1 MSEKQ
6 ASENPGVSEKLIF
19 EKGAPGRRAATMTAM
34 DVPTESLECMIPAE
48 LLRKEA
54 APLPE
59 VSEMEIVRHYTH
71 LSQRNFGV
79 DTGFY
84 PLGSCTMKYNP
95 KINEDMAVLP
105 GFAHI
110 HPLQPENTVQ
120 GAIQLYYELEQYLA
134 EISGMARVTLQPSA
148 GAHGELTGLMLI
160 KAHHESKGQGHR
172 NLVLIP
178 DNAHGTNPASA
189 TLANYKAVEVK
200 SDPTTGGIDHDHL
213 KSLLDA
219 HGSEVAAIMM
229 TNPNTLGLFDSSIV
243 EIAQMVHNVGGQLYY
258 DGANANAVLGITRPG
273 DMGFDVVHLNLHK
286 TCSTP
291 HGGGGP
297 GAGPIGVK
305 EHLVKFLPGPLPARN
320 EAGEY
325 YWQDSGP
332 ESIGKVRANMGNFGV
347 LVRAY
352 TYIRTYGPDGLLHVS
367 QSAILNANYLK
378 HELASDYEIA
388 YPQTCQHEFIA
399 TAEKQKEESGV
410 TATDIAKRLLD
421 FGMYAPTVYF
431 PLIVHEAMMIEPTE
445 TETRETLDYFV
456 STMRQIA
463 EEARTNPELVKTA
476 PHTTPIG
483 RLDQAL
489 AARKPNLRW
498 LPGQETTH

>member
-1 MSEKQ
+1 MSV
-6 ASENPGVSEKLIF
+6 ENLIF
-19 EKGAPGRRAATMTAM
+19 EIGAPGRRAATMPAM
-34 DVPTESLECMIPAE
+34 DVPTESPQSMIPQGM
-48 LLRKEA
+48 LRKEP

-59 VSEMEIVRHYTH
+59 VSEIEIVRHYTR

-95 KINEDMAVLP
+95 KLNEDMAALP

-110 HPLQPENTVQ
+110 HPLQPDSTVQ
-120 GAIQLYYELEQYLA
+120 GAIQLFYELEQYLA
-134 EISGMARVTLQPSA
+134 EIAGMARVTLQPSA

-160 KAHHESKGQGHR
+160 KAFHENNGQGHR

-189 TLANYKAVEVK
+189 TLADYRSVEIK
-200 SDPTTGGIDHDHL
+200 TDPRTGGIEIEHL
-213 KSLLDA
+213 KEVLDA
-219 HGSEVAAIMM
+219 HAANVAAIMM
-229 TNPNTLGLFDSSIV
+229 TNPNTLGLFDSKVV
-243 EIAQMVHNVGGQLYY
+243 EIAQMVHEAGGQLYY

-273 DMGFDVVHLNLHK
+273 DMGFDVVHFNLHK

-297 GAGPIGVK
+297 GSGPIGVK
-305 EHLVKFLPGPLPARN
+305 EHLVPFLPGPLPEKGDN
-320 EAGEY
+320 GY
-325 YWQDSGP
+325 YWADPGP
-332 ESIGKVRANMGNFGV
+332 RSIGKVRANKGNFGV

-352 TYIRTYGPDGLLHVS
+352 TYIRTYGPDGLLHVA
-367 QSAILNANYLK
+367 QSAILNANYLR

-388 YPQTCQHEFIA
+388 YPEMCQHEFVA
-399 TAEKQKEESGV
+399 TAERQKEEYGV
-410 TATDIAKRLLD
+410 TALDIAKRILD
-421 FGMYAPTVYF
+421 FGMYAPTIYF
-431 PLIVHEAMMIEPTE
+431 PLIVHEALMIEPTE

-456 STMRQIA
+456 SVMHQIA
-463 EEARTNPELVKTA
+463 EEARTDPEIVKTA
-476 PHTTPIG
+476 PHTTPVG

-489 AARKPNLRW
+489 AARRPNLRW
-498 LPGQETTH
+498 APGQEETH

>member
-1 MSEKQ
+1 MSVE
-6 ASENPGVSEKLIF
+6 SLIF
-19 EKGAPGRRAATMTAM
+19 EKGAPGRRAATLTRM
-34 DVPTESLECMIPAE
+34 DVPTELIESLIPSAFLREE
-48 LLRKEA
+48 L

-59 VSEMEIVRHYTH
+59 VSEIEVVRHYTH

-95 KINEDMAVLP
+95 KLNEDMASLA

-110 HPLQPENTVQ
+110 HPLQPTSTVQ
-120 GAIQLYYELEQYLA
+120 GAIQLIYELEHYLA
-134 EISGMARVTLQPSA
+134 EISSMTRVTLQPSA

-160 KAHHESKGQGHR
+160 KAYHQSQGQGHR

-189 TLANYKAVEVK
+189 TLADYKAVEIK
-200 SDPTTGGIDHDHL
+200 SDERTGGIDIASL
-213 KSLLDA
+213 KALLA
-219 HGSEVAAIMM
+219 TRGENVAAIML
-229 TNPNTLGLFDSSIV
+229 TNPNTLGLFDENIA
-243 EIAQMVHNVGGQLYY
+243 EIGRLIHKVGGQLYY

-273 DMGFDVVHLNLHK
+273 DMGFDVVHFNLHK

-305 EHLVKFLPGPLPARN
+305 EHLIPFLPGPLPAKN
-320 EAGEY
+320 AQGY
-325 YWQDSGP
+325 YWEDAGP
-332 ESIGKVRANMGNFGV
+332 LSIGKVRANLGNFGV

-352 TYIRTYGPDGLLHVS
+352 TYIRFNGPDGLRHVS
-367 QSAILNANYLK
+367 ESAILNANYLK
-378 HELASDYEIA
+378 HELSSDYEIA
-388 YPQTCQHEFIA
+388 YPQMCQHEFVA
-399 TAEKQKEESGV
+399 TARKQKEEHGV

-431 PLIVHEAMMIEPTE
+431 PLIVPEAMMIEPTE
-445 TETRETLDYFV
+445 TETRETLDAFV
-456 STMRQIA
+456 SAMHQIA
-463 EEARTNPELVKTA
+463 EEARTNPEIVTTA
-476 PHTTPIG
+476 PHTTVIG

-498 LPGQETTH
+498 KVGQEVTH

>member
-1 MSEKQ
+1 MSIE
-6 ASENPGVSEKLIF
+6 SLIF

-34 DVPTESLECMIPAE
+34 DVPAESLESMIPE
-48 LLRKEA
+48 SMLRK
-54 APLPE
+54 APAELPE
-59 VSEMEIVRHYTH
+59 VSEIEIVRHYTH

-95 KINEDMAVLP
+95 KLNEDMAVLP

-110 HPLQPENTVQ
+110 HPLQPDSTVQ
-120 GAIQLYYELEQYLA
+120 GAIQLIYELEQYLS

-160 KAHHESKGQGHR
+160 KAHHESNGQGHR

-189 TLANYKAVEVK
+189 TLADYKSVEVK
-200 SDPTTGGIDHDHL
+200 TDPLTGGIDIEHL
-213 KSLLDA
+213 KAVLDSNGA
-219 HGSEVAAIMM
+219 NIAAIMM
-229 TNPNTLGLFDSSIV
+229 TNPNTLGLFDSNIL
-243 EIAQMVHNVGGQLYY
+243 EIATMVHDIGGQLYY

-273 DMGFDVVHLNLHK
+273 DMGFDVVHFNLHK

-305 EHLVKFLPGPLPARN
+305 EHLVPFLPGPLPALGDN
-320 EAGEY
+320 GY
-325 YWQDSGP
+325 YWAEQGP
-332 ESIGKVRANMGNFGV
+332 HSIGKVRANNGNFGV

-352 TYIRTYGPDGLLHVS
+352 TYIRTYGPDGLLHVA

-378 HELASDYEIA
+378 HELATDYEIA
-388 YPQTCQHEFIA
+388 YPQICQHEFVA
-399 TAEKQKEESGV
+399 TAEHQKDEYGV
-410 TATDIAKRLLD
+410 TALDIAKRILD
-421 FGMYAPTVYF
+421 FGMYAPTIYF
-431 PLIVHEAMMIEPTE
+431 PLIVHEALMIEPTE

-456 STMRQIA
+456 SVMRQIA
-463 EEARTNPELVKTA
+463 EEARTNPEIVKTA
-476 PHTTPIG
+476 PHTTPVG

-498 LPGQETTH
+498 TPGQEVTH

>member
-1 MSEKQ
+1 MS
-6 ASENPGVSEKLIF
+6 SEKLIF
-19 EKGAPGRRAATMTAM
+19 EKGMPGRRAATLTAM
-34 DVPTESLECMIPAE
+34 DVPTEELEDLIPSAM
-48 LLRKEA
+48 LREKE

-59 VSEMEIVRHYTH
+59 VSEIEIVRHYTH

-95 KINEDMAVLP
+95 KINEDMAALP

-134 EISGMARVTLQPSA
+134 EIAGMARVTLQPSA

-160 KAHHESKGQGHR
+160 KAFHESKGQEHR
-172 NLVLIP
+172 HLVLIP

-200 SDPTTGGIDHDHL
+200 TDPATGGIEMGHL
-213 KSLLDA
+213 KELLAA
-219 HGSEVAAIMM
+219 HGEQIAAIMM
-229 TNPNTLGLFDSSIV
+229 TNPNTLGLFDSNIV
-243 EIAQMVHNVGGQLYY
+243 EIAEMVHNIGGQLYY

-273 DMGFDVVHLNLHK
+273 DMGFDVVHFNLHK

-305 EHLVKFLPGPLPARN
+305 EHLVPFLPGPLPGKN
-320 EAGEY
+320 EQDEY
-325 YWQDSGP
+325 YWQDPG
-332 ESIGKVRANMGNFGV
+332 EQSIGKVRANMGNFGV

-388 YPQTCQHEFIA
+388 YPFICQHEFIA
-399 TAEKQKEESGV
+399 TAERQKQESGV

-421 FGMYAPTVYF
+421 FGMYAPTIYF
-431 PLIVHEAMMIEPTE
+431 PLIVPEAMMIEPTE
-445 TETRETLDYFV
+445 TETRETLDSFV
-456 STMRQIA
+456 SVMRQIA
-463 EEARTNPELVKTA
+463 TEARTEPELVKTA

-498 LPGQETTH
+498 TVGQEITH

>member
-1 MSEKQ
+1 MS
-6 ASENPGVSEKLIF
+6 VEKLIF
-19 EKGAPGRRAATMTAM
+19 EKGAPGRRVHTMTAM
-34 DVPTESLECMIPAE
+34 DVPTEALESMVPPQM
-48 LLRKEA
+48 LRKEP

-59 VSEMEIVRHYTH
+59 VSEIEVVRHYTH

-110 HPLQPENTVQ
+110 HPLQPESTIQ
-120 GAIQLYYELEQYLA
+120 GVIQLVYELEQYLA
-134 EISGMARVTLQPSA
+134 EISGMTRVTLQPSA

-160 KAHHESKGQGHR
+160 KAFHESQGQSHR

-189 TLANYKAVEVK
+189 TLCDYKAVEVK
-200 SDPTTGGIDHDHL
+200 SDTTTGGIDMEHL
-213 KSLLDA
+213 KALLDSNA
-219 HGSEVAAIMM
+219 ANIAAIMM
-229 TNPNTLGLFDSSIV
+229 TNPNTLGLFDSNV
-243 EIAQMVHNVGGQLYY
+243 AEIAAMVHEAGGQLYY

-273 DMGFDVVHLNLHK
+273 DMGFDVVHFNLHK

-305 EHLVKFLPGPLPARN
+305 EHLVTFLPGPLPAR
-320 EAGEY
+320 GEQGY
-325 YWQDSGP
+325 YWQDPGAQ
-332 ESIGKVRANMGNFGV
+332 SIGKVRANKGNFGV

-352 TYIRTYGPDGLLHVS
+352 TYIRTYGPEGLLHVA

-378 HELASDYEIA
+378 HGLSSDYDIA
-388 YPQTCQHEFIA
+388 YPQICQHEFIA
-399 TAEKQKEESGV
+399 TAERQKEESGV
-410 TATDIAKRLLD
+410 TALDIAKRLLD

-445 TETRETLDYFV
+445 TETRETLDYFISV
-456 STMRQIA
+456 MKQIA
-463 EEARTNPELVKTA
+463 EESHTNPEIVKTA
-476 PHTTPIG
+476 PHTTPVG

-498 LPGQETTH
+498 TPGQELTH

>member
-1 MSEKQ
+1 MTVE
-6 ASENPGVSEKLIF
+6 ALIF
-19 EKGAPGRRAATMTAM
+19 EKGAPGRRAASMPSM
-34 DVPTESLECMIPAE
+34 DVPTASFEDLIPAQ
-48 LLRKEA
+48 LLRTEP

-59 VSEMEIVRHYTH
+59 VSEIEVVRHYTH

-95 KINEDMAVLP
+95 KLNEDMAALP

-110 HPLQPENTVQ
+110 HPLQPASTVQ
-120 GAIQLYYELEQYLA
+120 GAIQLVYEIEQYLA
-134 EISGMARVTLQPSA
+134 EISGMTRVTLQPSA

-160 KAHHESKGQGHR
+160 KAYHQSRGEGHR
-172 NLVLIP
+172 SLVLIP
-178 DNAHGTNPASA
+178 DNAHGTNPASS
-189 TLANYKAVEVK
+189 TLADYKVVEIK
-200 SDPTTGGIDHDHL
+200 SDPQTGGIDMQHL
-213 KSLLDA
+213 RTVLEA
-219 HGSEVAAIMM
+219 NGTHVAAIML
-229 TNPNTLGLFDSSIV
+229 TNPNTLGLFDANIV
-243 EIAQMVHNVGGQLYY
+243 EIGHLIHGVGGQLYY

-273 DMGFDVVHLNLHK
+273 DMGFDVVHFNLHK

-305 EHLVKFLPGPLPARN
+305 SHLVAFLPGPLPAKN
-320 EAGEY
+320 EQGDY
-325 YWQDSGP
+325 YWQDAGP
-332 ESIGKVRANMGNFGV
+332 QSIGKVRANLGNFGV

-352 TYIRTYGPDGLLHVS
+352 TYLRFNGPDGLKHIS
-367 QSAILNANYLK
+367 ESAILNANYLK
-378 HELASDYEIA
+378 YELASAYEIA
-388 YPQTCQHEFIA
+388 YSQTCQHEFVA
-399 TAEKQKEESGV
+399 TAERQKEESGV

-421 FGMYAPTVYF
+421 FGMYAPTIYF

-445 TETRETLDYFV
+445 TETRETLDEFV
-456 STMRQIA
+456 SVMRQIA
-463 EEARTNPELVKTA
+463 EEARTDPELVKTA
-476 PHTTPIG
+476 PHTTVIG

-498 LPGQETTH
+498 VKGQEATH

>member
-1 MSEKQ
+1 MSVER
-6 ASENPGVSEKLIF
+6 LIF
-19 EKGAPGRRAATMTAM
+19 EKGAPGRRAATMTAL
-34 DVPTESLECMIPAE
+34 DVPTESLESMMPE
-48 LLRKEA
+48 GMLRKEP

-59 VSEMEIVRHYTH
+59 VSEIEIVRHFTH

-95 KINEDMAVLP
+95 KLNEDMAVLP
-105 GFAHI
+105 GFARI
-110 HPLQPENTVQ
+110 HPLQPDAAAQ
-120 GAIQLYYELEQYLA
+120 GTIQLFYELEQYLC
-134 EISGMARVTLQPSA
+134 EIAGMARVTLQPSA

-160 KAHHESKGQGHR
+160 KAYHESNGQGHR

-189 TLANYKAVEVK
+189 TLADYKSVEVK
-200 SDPTTGGIDHDHL
+200 TDPHTGGIDMEHL
-213 KSLLDA
+213 KVVLDSNA
-219 HGSEVAAIMM
+219 ANIAAIMM
-229 TNPNTLGLFDSSIV
+229 TNPNTLGLFDSNV
-243 EIAQMVHNVGGQLYY
+243 LDIATLVHDIGGQLYY

-273 DMGFDVVHLNLHK
+273 DMGFDVVHFNLHK

-305 EHLVKFLPGPLPARN
+305 EHLVPFLPGPLPAR
-320 EAGEY
+320 GDKGY
-325 YWQDSGP
+325 YWADAGP
-332 ESIGKVRANMGNFGV
+332 LSIGKVRANNGNFGV

-352 TYIRTYGPDGLLHVS
+352 TYIRTYGPDGLLHVA

-378 HELASDYEIA
+378 HELESDYEIP
-388 YPQTCQHEFIA
+388 YPLICQHEFVA
-399 TAEKQKEESGV
+399 TAERQKDEYGV
-410 TATDIAKRLLD
+410 TALDIAKRILD
-421 FGMYAPTVYF
+421 FGMYAPTIYF
-431 PLIVHEAMMIEPTE
+431 PLIVHEALMIEPTE
-445 TETRETLDYFV
+445 TETRETLDYFASV
-456 STMRQIA
+456 MRQIA
-463 EEARTNPELVKTA
+463 EEASTDPEIVKTA
-476 PHTTPIG
+476 PHTTPVG

-498 LPGQETTH
+498 TPGQEETH

>member
-1 MSEKQ
+1 MSVE
-6 ASENPGVSEKLIF
+6 SLIF
-19 EKGAPGRRAATMTAM
+19 EKGAAGRRAATMPAM
-34 DVPTESLECMIPAE
+34 DVPTEALESMIPVS
-48 LLRKEA
+48 LLREEA

-59 VSEMEIVRHYTH
+59 VSEIEVVRHYTH

-95 KINEDMAVLP
+95 KLNEDMAALP

-110 HPLQPENTVQ
+110 HPLQPAQTVQ
-120 GAIQLYYELEQYLA
+120 GAIQLIYELERYLA

-160 KAHHESKGQGHR
+160 KAYHQNRGQGHR

-189 TLANYKAVEVK
+189 TLADYKAVEIE
-200 SDPTTGGIDHDHL
+200 SDPETGGIEIEHL
-213 KSLLDA
+213 KKVLEA
-219 HGSEVAAIMM
+219 QGSNVAAIML
-229 TNPNTLGLFDSSIV
+229 TNPNTLGLFDQNIA
-243 EIAQMVHNVGGQLYY
+243 EIGRMIHEVGGQLYY

-273 DMGFDVVHLNLHK
+273 DMGFDVVHFNLHK

-305 EHLVKFLPGPLPARN
+305 SHLISFLPGPLPAKN
-320 EAGEY
+320 EQGY
-325 YWQDSGP
+325 YWQDAGP
-332 ESIGKVRANMGNFGV
+332 QSIGKVRANLGNFGI

-352 TYIRTYGPDGLLHVS
+352 AYIRFNGPDGLRHVAE
-367 QSAILNANYLK
+367 SAILNANYLK
-378 HELASDYEIA
+378 HQLASDYEIA
-388 YPQTCQHEFIA
+388 YPQICQHEFVA
-399 TAEKQKEESGV
+399 TAQRQKDEHGI

-445 TETRETLDYFV
+445 TETREALDEFV
-456 STMRQIA
+456 CVMHQIA
-463 EEARTNPELVKTA
+463 EEAHMQPELVKTA
-476 PHTTPIG
+476 PHTTVVG

-498 LPGQETTH
+498 TRGQEVTH

>member
-1 MSEKQ
+1 MSIE
-6 ASENPGVSEKLIF
+6 SLIF

-34 DVPTESLECMIPAE
+34 DVPAKSLESLIPE
-48 LLRKEA
+48 SMLRKAPA
-54 APLPE
+54 ALPE
-59 VSEMEIVRHYTH
+59 VSEIEIVRHYTH

-95 KINEDMAVLP
+95 KLNEDMAALP

-110 HPLQPENTVQ
+110 HPLQPDSTVQ
-120 GAIQLYYELEQYLA
+120 GAIQLIYELEQYLS

-160 KAHHESKGQGHR
+160 KAHHESNGQGHR

-189 TLANYKAVEVK
+189 TLADYKSVEVK
-200 SDPTTGGIDHDHL
+200 TDPLTGGIDIEHL
-213 KSLLDA
+213 KAVLDSN
-219 HGSEVAAIMM
+219 GTNTAAIMM
-229 TNPNTLGLFDSSIV
+229 TNPNTLGLFDNNIL
-243 EIAQMVHNVGGQLYY
+243 EIATMVHDVGGQLYY

-273 DMGFDVVHLNLHK
+273 DMGFDVVHFNLHK

-305 EHLVKFLPGPLPARN
+305 EHLLPFLPGPLPAL
-320 EAGEY
+320 GDTGY
-325 YWQDSGP
+325 YWAEQGP
-332 ESIGKVRANMGNFGV
+332 LSIGKVRANNGNFGV

-352 TYIRTYGPDGLLHVS
+352 TYIRTYGPGGLLHVA

-378 HELASDYEIA
+378 HELATDYEIA
-388 YPQTCQHEFIA
+388 YPQICQHEFVA
-399 TAEKQKEESGV
+399 TAEHQKDEYNV
-410 TATDIAKRLLD
+410 TALDIAKRILD
-421 FGMYAPTVYF
+421 FGMYAPTIYF
-431 PLIVHEAMMIEPTE
+431 PLIVHEALMIEPTE

-456 STMRQIA
+456 SVMRQIA
-463 EEARTNPELVKTA
+463 EEARTNPEVVKTA
-476 PHTTPIG
+476 PHTTPVG

-498 LPGQETTH
+498 TPGQEVTH

>member
-1 MSEKQ
+1 MS
-6 ASENPGVSEKLIF
+6 SEKLIF
-19 EKGAPGRRAATMTAM
+19 EKGTPGRRAATMTAM
-34 DVPTESLECMIPAE
+34 DVPVEAVESLIPAE
-48 LLRKEA
+48 LLRREE

-59 VSEMEIVRHYTH
+59 VSEIEIVRHYTH

-95 KINEDMAVLP
+95 KLNEDIAALP

-110 HPLQPENTVQ
+110 HPLQPEESVQ
-120 GAIQLYYELEQYLA
+120 GAIQLFYELEQYLA

-160 KAHHESKGQGHR
+160 KAHHASRGQNRR

-189 TLANYKAVEVK
+189 TLADYKAVEVR
-200 SDPTTGGIDHDHL
+200 SDPVSGGIDMEHL
-213 KSLLDA
+213 GQLLAAYPDQI
-219 HGSEVAAIMM
+219 AAIMM
-229 TNPNTLGLFDSSIV
+229 TNPNTLGLFDSNIL
-243 EIAQMVHNVGGQLYY
+243 EIARLVHGVGGQLYY

-273 DMGFDVVHLNLHK
+273 DMGFDVVHFNLHK

-305 EHLVKFLPGPLPARN
+305 EHLVPFLPGPLPARN
-320 EAGEY
+320 ESGEY
-325 YWQDSGP
+325 YWQEAG
-332 ESIGKVRANMGNFGV
+332 EQSIGKMRANMGNFGV

-352 TYIRTYGPDGLLHVS
+352 TYIRTYGPDGLLHVA

-399 TAEKQKEESGV
+399 TAQRQKEESGV

-456 STMRQIA
+456 SVMRQIA
-463 EEARTNPELVKTA
+463 AEARDTPDLVKSA

-498 LPGQETTH
+498 TPGQEYTH

>member
-1 MSEKQ
+1 MS
-6 ASENPGVSEKLIF
+6 VEKLIF
-19 EKGAPGRRAATMTAM
+19 EKGAPGRRVHTMTAM
-34 DVPTESLECMIPAE
+34 DVPTEALESMVPPHM
-48 LLRKEA
+48 LRKEP

-59 VSEMEIVRHYTH
+59 VSEIEVVRHYTH

-110 HPLQPENTVQ
+110 HPLQPESTIQ
-120 GAIQLYYELEQYLA
+120 GVIQLVYELEQYLA
-134 EISGMARVTLQPSA
+134 EISGMTRVTLQPSA

-160 KAHHESKGQGHR
+160 KAHHESQGQEHR

-189 TLANYKAVEVK
+189 TLCDYKAVEVK
-200 SDPTTGGIDHDHL
+200 SDATTGGIDMEHL
-213 KSLLDA
+213 KTLLDA
-219 HGSEVAAIMM
+219 NAANIAAIMM
-229 TNPNTLGLFDSSIV
+229 TNPNTLGLFDSNV
-243 EIAQMVHNVGGQLYY
+243 AEIATMVHETGGQLYY

-273 DMGFDVVHLNLHK
+273 DMGFDVVHFNLHK

-305 EHLVKFLPGPLPARN
+305 EHLVAFLPGPLPAK
-320 EAGEY
+320 GEQGY
-325 YWQDSGP
+325 FWQDPGP
-332 ESIGKVRANMGNFGV
+332 RSIGKMRANKGNFGV

-352 TYIRTYGPDGLLHVS
+352 TYIRTYGPEGLLHVA

-378 HELASDYEIA
+378 HGLSADYDIA

-399 TAEKQKEESGV
+399 TAERQKEESGV
-410 TATDIAKRLLD
+410 TALDIAKRLLD
-421 FGMYAPTVYF
+421 FGMYAPTIYF

-445 TETRETLDYFV
+445 TETRETLDYFISV
-456 STMRQIA
+456 MKQIA
-463 EEARTNPELVKTA
+463 EESHTNPEIVKTA
-476 PHTTPIG
+476 PHTTPVG

-498 LPGQETTH
+498 MPGQELTH

>member
-1 MSEKQ
+1 MSV
-6 ASENPGVSEKLIF
+6 ENLIF
-19 EKGAPGRRAATMTAM
+19 EIGAPGRRAATMPAM
-34 DVPTESLECMIPAE
+34 DVPTESPQSMIPE
-48 LLRKEA
+48 GMLRKES

-59 VSEMEIVRHYTH
+59 VSEIEIVRHYTH

-95 KINEDMAVLP
+95 KLNEDMAALP

-110 HPLQPENTVQ
+110 HPLQPDSTVQ
-120 GAIQLYYELEQYLA
+120 GAIQLFYELEQYLA
-134 EISGMARVTLQPSA
+134 EIAGMARVTLQPSA

-160 KAHHESKGQGHR
+160 KAFHENNGQGHR

-189 TLANYKAVEVK
+189 TLADYRSVEIK
-200 SDPTTGGIDHDHL
+200 TDPRTGGIEIEHL
-213 KSLLDA
+213 KEVLDEHA
-219 HGSEVAAIMM
+219 ANVAAIMM
-229 TNPNTLGLFDSSIV
+229 TNPNTLGLFDSKV
-243 EIAQMVHNVGGQLYY
+243 LEIAKMVHEAGGQLYY

-273 DMGFDVVHLNLHK
+273 DMGFDVVHFNLHK

-297 GAGPIGVK
+297 GSGPIGVK
-305 EHLVKFLPGPLPARN
+305 EHLVPFLPGPLPEKGDN
-320 EAGEY
+320 GY
-325 YWQDSGP
+325 YWADPGP
-332 ESIGKVRANMGNFGV
+332 RSIGKVRANKGNFGV

-352 TYIRTYGPDGLLHVS
+352 TYIRTYGPDGLLHVA
-367 QSAILNANYLK
+367 QSAILNANYLR

-388 YPQTCQHEFIA
+388 YPEMCQHEFVA
-399 TAEKQKEESGV
+399 TAERQKEEYGV
-410 TATDIAKRLLD
+410 TALDIAKRILD
-421 FGMYAPTVYF
+421 FGMYAPTIYF
-431 PLIVHEAMMIEPTE
+431 PLIVHEALMIEPTE

-456 STMRQIA
+456 SVMRQIA
-463 EEARTNPELVKTA
+463 EEARTDPEIVKTA
-476 PHTTPIG
+476 PHTTPVG

-489 AARKPNLRW
+489 AARRPNLRW
-498 LPGQETTH
+498 APGQEETH

>member
-1 MSEKQ
+1 MSVE
-6 ASENPGVSEKLIF
+6 SLIF
-19 EKGAPGRRAATMTAM
+19 EKGAPGRRAATLTAM
-34 DVPTESLECMIPAE
+34 DVPTEALEDMIPAS
-48 LLRKEA
+48 LLRGEP

-59 VSEMEIVRHYTH
+59 VSEIEVVRHYTH

-95 KINEDMAVLP
+95 KLNEDMAVLP
-105 GFAHI
+105 GFARI
-110 HPLQPENTVQ
+110 HPLQPDHTVQ
-120 GAIQLYYELEQYLA
+120 GAIQLVYELERYLA

-160 KAHHESKGQGHR
+160 KAYHQSMGQGYR

-189 TLANYKAVEVK
+189 TLADYRAVEIK
-200 SDPTTGGIDHDHL
+200 SDTRTGGIDMEHL
-213 KSLLDA
+213 KSMLDVQGA
-219 HGSEVAAIMM
+219 NVAAIML
-229 TNPNTLGLFDSSIV
+229 TNPNTLGLFDENIA
-243 EIAQMVHNVGGQLYY
+243 EIGRMIHAVGGQLYY

-273 DMGFDVVHLNLHK
+273 DMGFDVVHFNLHK

-305 EHLVKFLPGPLPARN
+305 SHLLPFLPGPLPAKN
-320 EAGEY
+320 EQGY
-325 YWQDSGP
+325 YWQDVGP
-332 ESIGKVRANMGNFGV
+332 QSIGKVRANLGNFGV

-352 TYIRTYGPDGLLHVS
+352 AYIRFNGPDGLLHVAE
-367 QSAILNANYLK
+367 SAILNANYLK
-378 HELASDYEIA
+378 HELAADYEIA
-388 YPQTCQHEFIA
+388 YPQICQHEFVA
-399 TAEKQKEESGV
+399 TAQRQKDESGV

-421 FGMYAPTVYF
+421 FGMYAPTIYF

-445 TETRETLDYFV
+445 TETRETLDEFV
-456 STMRQIA
+456 RVMSQIA
-463 EEARTNPELVKTA
+463 AEARTDPDVVKTA
-476 PHTTPIG
+476 PHTTVVG

-498 LPGQETTH
+498 QPGQDATH

>member
-1 MSEKQ
+1 MSVE
-6 ASENPGVSEKLIF
+6 SLIF
-19 EKGAPGRRAATMTAM
+19 EKGAPGRRGATMPSM
-34 DVPTESLECMIPAE
+34 DVPVEPLDSLVPSS
-48 LLRKEA
+48 LLREEPA
-54 APLPE
+54 ALPE
-59 VSEMEIVRHYTH
+59 VSEIEVVRHYTH

-95 KINEDMAVLP
+95 KLNEDMAALP

-110 HPLQPENTVQ
+110 HPLQPVKTVQ
-120 GAIQLYYELEQYLA
+120 GAIQLMYELERYLA
-134 EISGMARVTLQPSA
+134 EISSMARVTLQPSA

-160 KAHHESKGQGHR
+160 KAYHQSKGQGHR

-200 SDPTTGGIDHDHL
+200 SDDRTGGIDMDHL
-213 KSLLDA
+213 KTLLDA
-219 HGSEVAAIMM
+219 HGDNVAAIML
-229 TNPNTLGLFDSSIV
+229 TNPNTLGLFDAN
-243 EIAQMVHNVGGQLYY
+243 IAQIGRMIHKVGGQLYY

-273 DMGFDVVHLNLHK
+273 DMGFDVVHFNLHK

-305 EHLVKFLPGPLPARN
+305 SHLVPFLPGPLPAKN
-320 EAGEY
+320 AEGYYWEEAGP
-325 YWQDSGP
+325 Q
-332 ESIGKVRANMGNFGV
+332 SIGKVRANLGNFGV

-352 TYIRTYGPDGLLHVS
+352 TYIRFNGPDGLRHVS
-367 QSAILNANYLK
+367 ESAILNANYLRQ
-378 HELASDYEIA
+378 ELASDYEIA
-388 YPQTCQHEFIA
+388 YPLTCQHEFVA
-399 TAEKQKEESGV
+399 TARKQKEEHGV

-421 FGMYAPTVYF
+421 YGMYAPTIYF
-431 PLIVHEAMMIEPTE
+431 PLIVPEAMMIEPTE
-445 TETRETLDYFV
+445 TETKESLDYFV
-456 STMRQIA
+456 SVMHQIA

-476 PHTTPIG
+476 PHTTVIG

-498 LPGQETTH
+498 HPGQEVTH

>member
-1 MSEKQ
+1 M
-6 ASENPGVSEKLIF
+6 SEKLIF
-19 EKGAPGRRAATMTAM
+19 EKGAPGRRAATMSAL
-34 DVPTESLECMIPAE
+34 DVPAESLEDMLPAQF
-48 LLRKEA
+48 LRQDA

-59 VSEMEIVRHYTH
+59 VSEIEIVRHYTH
-71 LSQRNFGV
+71 LAQSNFGV

-95 KINEDMAVLP
+95 KLNEDMAALP

-110 HPLQPENTVQ
+110 HPLQPESTVQ
-120 GAIQLYYELEQYLA
+120 GAIQLFYELEQYLA

-160 KAHHESKGQGHR
+160 KAHHESQGQGHR

-189 TLANYKAVEVK
+189 TLADYKAVEIR
-200 SDPTTGGIDHDHL
+200 SDPQTGGIEMAHL
-213 KSLLDA
+213 EQLLAA
-219 HGSEVAAIMM
+219 HGQEVAAIMM
-229 TNPNTLGLFDSSIV
+229 TNPNTLGLFDSKIV
-243 EIAQMVHNVGGQLYY
+243 EIASMVHEVGGQLYY

-273 DMGFDVVHLNLHK
+273 DMGFDVVHFNLHK

-305 EHLVKFLPGPLPARN
+305 EHLVQFLPGPLPAKN
-320 EAGEY
+320 EQGEY
-325 YWQDSGP
+325 YWQDPGP
-332 ESIGKVRANMGNFGV
+332 RSIGKVRANMGNFGV

-352 TYIRTYGPDGLLHVS
+352 TYIRTYGPDGLLHVA

-399 TAEKQKEESGV
+399 TARRQKEESGV

-421 FGMYAPTVYF
+421 FGMYAPTIYF

-456 STMRQIA
+456 SVMRQIA
-463 EEARTNPELVKTA
+463 QEARTAPEVVKTA

-498 LPGQETTH
+498 TPAQEKTQ

>member
-1 MSEKQ
+1 MSV
-6 ASENPGVSEKLIF
+6 ENLIF
-19 EKGAPGRRAATMTAM
+19 EKGAPGRRAATMPAM
-34 DVPTESLECMIPAE
+34 DVPTEPLTDLLPAN
-48 LLRKEA
+48 LLREIP

-59 VSEMEIVRHYTH
+59 ISEIEVVRHYTH

-95 KINEDMAVLP
+95 KLNEDMAALP

-110 HPLQPENTVQ
+110 HPLQPESTVQ
-120 GAIQLYYELEQYLA
+120 GAIQLIYELELYLA
-134 EISGMARVTLQPSA
+134 EIAGMARVTLQPSA
-148 GAHGELTGLMLI
+148 GAHGELTGMMLI
-160 KAHHESKGQGHR
+160 KAYHQSRGEGRR

-189 TLANYKAVEVK
+189 TLADYKAVEVK
-200 SDPTTGGIDHDHL
+200 SDAQTGGIDMEHL
-213 KSLLDA
+213 QALLEA
-219 HGSEVAAIMM
+219 NGPNIAAIMM
-229 TNPNTLGLFDSSIV
+229 TNPNTLGLFDSNIA
-243 EIAQMVHNVGGQLYY
+243 EIAKRVHDVGGQLYY

-273 DMGFDVVHLNLHK
+273 DMGFDVVHFNLHK

-297 GAGPIGVK
+297 GAGPIGVNA
-305 EHLVKFLPGPLPARN
+305 HLVPFLPGPMPAKN
-320 EAGEY
+320 EQGY
-325 YWQDSGP
+325 YWEDGGP
-332 ESIGKVRANMGNFGV
+332 QSIGKVRANVGNFGV

-352 TYIRTYGPDGLLHVS
+352 TYIRTYGPDGLKHVS

-378 HELASDYEIA
+378 HELSSDYEIA
-388 YPQTCQHEFIA
+388 YPQICQHEFVA
-399 TAEKQKEESGV
+399 TAQKQKEENGV
-410 TATDIAKRLLD
+410 TALDIAKRLLD
-421 FGMYAPTVYF
+421 FGMYAPTIYF

-456 STMRQIA
+456 SVMHQIA
-463 EEARTNPELVKTA
+463 AEARTNPEVVTTA
-476 PHTTPIG
+476 PHTTVIG

-498 LPGQETTH
+498 TSGQEVTH

>member
-1 MSEKQ
+1 MS
-6 ASENPGVSEKLIF
+6 VEKLIF
-19 EKGAPGRRAATMTAM
+19 EKGAPGRRAATMAAM
-34 DVPTESLECMIPAE
+34 DVPTEPAESMIPSWM
-48 LLRKEA
+48 LRNEP

-59 VSEMEIVRHYTH
+59 VSEIEVVRHYTH

-95 KINEDMAVLP
+95 KLNEDMAVLP
-105 GFAHI
+105 GFARI
-110 HPLQPENTVQ
+110 HPLQPENTAQ
-120 GAIQLYYELEQYLA
+120 GAIQLFYELERYLA
-134 EISGMARVTLQPSA
+134 EIAGMARITLQPSA

-160 KAHHESKGQGHR
+160 KAYHESQGQGHR

-178 DNAHGTNPASA
+178 DSAHGTNPASA
-189 TLANYKAVEVK
+189 TLADYKSVEVK
-200 SDPTTGGIDHDHL
+200 TDPATGGIEIGHL
-213 KSLLDA
+213 QALLESNA
-219 HGSEVAAIMM
+219 ANIAAIMM
-229 TNPNTLGLFDSSIV
+229 TNPNTLGLFDSKV
-243 EIAQMVHNVGGQLYY
+243 LEIARLVHEAGGQLYY

-273 DMGFDVVHLNLHK
+273 DMGFDVVHFNLHK

-305 EHLVKFLPGPLPARN
+305 EHLVPFLPGPLPAK
-320 EAGEY
+320 GDQGY
-325 YWQDSGP
+325 YWQDQGP
-332 ESIGKVRANMGNFGV
+332 QSIGKVRANKGNFGV

-378 HELASDYEIA
+378 HELASDYTIA
-388 YPQTCQHEFIA
+388 YPQTCQHEFVA
-399 TAEKQKEESGV
+399 TAERQKEESGV
-410 TATDIAKRLLD
+410 TALDVAKRLLD
-421 FGMYAPTVYF
+421 FGMYAPTIYF
-431 PLIVHEAMMIEPTE
+431 PLIVHEALMIEPTE
-445 TETRETLDYFV
+445 TETHETLDYFV
-456 STMRQIA
+456 SVMKQIA
-463 EEARTNPELVKTA
+463 EEARTDPEVVKTA
-476 PHTTPIG
+476 PHNTVVG

-498 LPGQETTH
+498 QPGQEVTH